1 LEKTLAIRPSEDISS
16 IHGRDHEIHGL
27 FPFQFAQGRSMTAA
41 DAMEIESHSLSH
53 VGKVRRDNQ
62 DAVQLCNP
70 HDEVSTTV
78 GHLYGI
84 ADGMGGYA
92 HGGVASSLALQTFF
106 ETFYAADGV
115 SPLQKF
121 RVSIQ
126 NANLSVYQTAQ
137 RMAAGR
143 MGTTL
148 TVVNIIGKKIY
159 VGHVGDSRAYLIRG
173 NKTRLLTNDH
183 TRVGELVRMHVLSPD
198 KVRTHSQRSILE
210 KCLGLN
216 LFIQPDIFQ
225 FPVENGDTILLCTD
239 GIWSVIEDQELALL
253 SNEATSAAELNQR
266 IFDLAMKRDSDDNLS
281 AISLRLHNLGTQKEI
296 DNKKRSWSL
305 RRLFHRTN
313 E

>member
-1 LEKTLAIRPSEDISS
+1 MKSLALQTLEEISS
-16 IHGRDHEIHGL
+16 VDGRDHAADGL
-27 FPFQFAQGRSMTAA
+27 FTFHFVEGRSITGTDAA
-41 DAMEIESHSLSH
+41 EIESHSLSH

-62 DAVQLCNP
+62 DAVRLCDPN
-70 HDEVSTTV
+70 DEFSAAS

-106 ETFYAADGV
+106 ETFYAANGV

-148 TVVNIIGKKIY
+148 TAVNIAGKNLYI
-159 VGHVGDSRAYLIRG
+159 GHVGDSRAYLIRG
-173 NKTRLLTNDH
+173 NKSTCLTNDH
-183 TRVGELVRMHVLSPD
+183 TRVGELVRMRVLSPE
-198 KVRTHSQRSILE
+198 KVRTHSQRSVLE
-210 KCLGLN
+210 KCLGLT

-225 FPVENGDTILLCTD
+225 VPVNEEDVIVLCTD
-239 GIWSVIEDQELALL
+239 GVWSVVEDNEFAGLAKEAKGAEDL
-253 SNEATSAAELNQR
+253 SER
-266 IFDLAMKRDSDDNLS
+266 IFDLAMNRDSDDNLS
-281 AISLRLHNLGTQKEI
+281 VVVLYLRHLTNGEAVQV
-296 DNKKRSWSL
+296 KKRFWSL
-305 RRLFHRTN
+305 PNLFRRN